1 MNGDIKRILVIS
13 GQGMGDLLLFTPALH
28 LLRENFPGAK
38 ISVLITEKSKDII
51 LGNPNVD
58 EPVLFD
64 YQKRL
69 DPLYAIFF
77 IFSIRR
83 KKFDLSI
90 CAYPSGLR
98 SALIGYLSGARI
110 RVGQRLS
117 FLRRF
122 HFLFTVNVEV
132 RDIKHAVE
140 MNLDLLRALKLKI
153 DQSPAKLFMPI
164 AEDDERFVEE
174 LKVKNNIK
182 NNDLLIAIHPGVSEG
197 SIHRAWPKQNFVALI
212 NNLADKFN
220 ARIFLIGGSTEKG
233 LIEDIYDLAKKKP
246 IKVTGVSINSIAALL
261 KNSTLF
267 IGNNSGP
274 MHVAASVGTPTVALF
289 GDTDPRIHAPYG
301 NKSIVVRKDLSC
313 SPCHYPFLHGTLDL
327 AKPDRGFVKGRFS
340 CIEGDFKC
348 MKLITVTDVSEAVDL
363 LLKDIGKTGMVNE
376 KKQF

>member
-13 GQGMGDLLLFTPALH
+13 GQGIGDLLLFTPALH
-28 LLRENFPGAK
+28 SLRKNFPGAK
-38 ISVLITEKSKDII
+38 ISVLITKKCKDII

-58 EPVLFD
+58 DLILFD
-64 YQKRL
+64 YQERSNL
-69 DPLYAIFF
+69 LYAFFF
-77 IFSIRR
+77 ISSIRR

-98 SALIGYLSGARI
+98 SALIGYLSGATI

-117 FLRRF
+117 FSKKLP
-122 HFLFTVNVEV
+122 FLFTVNVEV

-153 DQSPAKLFMPI
+153 DQSPQKLFMLI
-164 AEDDERFVEE
+164 SKDDERFAEE
-174 LKVKNNIK
+174 LKAKNNIK
-182 NNDLLIAIHPGVSEG
+182 SDGLLIAIHPGVSEG
-197 SIHRAWPKQNFVALI
+197 GLHRAWPKQNFVALI
-212 NNLADKFN
+212 DNLADKFD
-220 ARIFLIGGSTEKG
+220 ARIFLIGGPAERE
-233 LIEDIYDLAKKKP
+233 LIDDIYKLAKKKP
-246 IKVTGVSINSIAALL
+246 IKVTGISINSIAALL
-261 KNSTLF
+261 KSCTLF

-301 NKSIVVRKDLSC
+301 NKSIIVRKDLSC

-327 AKPDRGFVKGRFS
+327 AKPGRGFVRGRFN

-348 MKLITVTDVSEAVDL
+348 MKLITVTDVLEALDL
-363 LLKDIGKTGMVNE
+363 LLKDIGKTSMVNE